1 MARLEHANI
10 TVSDLD
16 ATADAYASW
25 FGWRVRWQGASIHG
39 GRSIHVGGA
48 NDYLRNLFA
57 GGRKA
62 ARRKRRIGYGHV
74 GALNHIGVVVDDL
87 DAVERKVV
95 SIGLTP
101 HSHADYEPG
110 RRFYFDDPDGIEF
123 ESRTVRLI
131 EAS

>member
-16 ATADAYASW
+16 ATADRLCAL
-25 FGWRVRWQGASIHG
+25 FGWLRRWEGASIHG
-39 GRSIHVGGA
+39 GRSIHVGGV
-48 NDYLRNLFA
+48 NDYLAIYSRGDE
-57 GGRKA
+57 GGAPKA
-62 ARRKRRIGYGHV
+62 PDSYGHV

-123 ESRTVRLI
+123 EVVQYD
-131 EAS
+131 